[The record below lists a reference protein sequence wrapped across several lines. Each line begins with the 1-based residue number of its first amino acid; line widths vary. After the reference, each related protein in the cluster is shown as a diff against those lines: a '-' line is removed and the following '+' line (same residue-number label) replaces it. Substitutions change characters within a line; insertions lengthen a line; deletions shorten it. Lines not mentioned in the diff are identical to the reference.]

1 MLLWKRTI
9 GLSQAPLIGNP
20 KKKRKRKRKRKRG
33 EEVVVDSVLECRLFD
48 LYIVVI

>member
-20 KKKRKRKRKRKRG
+20 KKKRKRKRG